1 MNKFQKLAQLNKDIE
16 LLENA
21 GKIKSANILH
31 KKFIR
36 EAQTTFN
43 YPNTGVNYN
52 PAGYAAPGT
61 AYYDPEAPVTKF
73 QTYAQGGTVA
83 PNTLPQPAGVAYSDP
98 EARVTNF
105 QTYAQGGTVTPNAAT
120 QPVNTAN
127 NVGDT
132 ANQMQAQNTLPGDA
146 EPRLYQSSIQMI
158 ANLLNTK
165 MPENRT
171 KAQQIYENTIGQF
184 TNEKRKQAF
193 ARQFQAIVSRNF
205 PAGPIK

>member
-21 GKIKSANILH
+21 GKFQAAEVLQR
-31 KKFIR
+31 KFIK

-61 AYYDPEAPVTKF
+61 AYYDSEAPVTNF

-83 PNTLPQPAGVAYSDP
+83 PNALP
-98 EARVTNF
+98 
-105 QTYAQGGTVTPNAAT
+105 

-205 PAGPIK
+205 PARPIK